1 MKDKLMKK
9 RIIMCVAGVMICGI
23 SVGFFKCAALGVDPF
38 QSFMSGLDA
47 LIPIEFGTLYVI
59 ANVCLLLFSLI
70 ADRHYIG
77 LATIINLTLLGYVAQ
92 YTLEF
97 LQYLFPNLGLAGQV
111 VMLIIGIVLSCFSA
125 SLYFVADLG
134 VSTYDAIALIITETW
149 KIGKFKYVRV
159 ITDFSCVAIGT
170 VLYFVAMKGF
180 GGLTAI
186 VGIGTIITAFFMGP
200 LIDVFSEK
208 ISRPMLYG
216 KN

>member
-9 RIIMCVAGVMICGI
+9 RIIMCVVGVMICGI
-23 SVGFFKCAALGVDPF
+23 SVGFFKYAALGVDPF

-59 ANVCLLLFSLI
+59 ANICLLTFSLI

-92 YTLEF
+92 YTLEL
-97 LQYLFPNLGLAGQV
+97 LQLMLGDTTLAIHV
-111 VMLIIGIVLSCFSA
+111 VCMIIGILLSCFSA

-149 KIGKFKYVRV
+149 KIGKFKYVR
-159 ITDFSCVAIGT
+159 IISDFTCVAVGT
-170 VLYFVAMKGF
+170 ILYFVATKGF
-180 GGLTAI
+180 DGLTTI

-208 ISRPMLYG
+208 ISKPMLYG

>member
-1 MKDKLMKK
+1 MKDKLRIK
-9 RIIMCVAGVMICGI
+9 RIIMCVVGVMICGI
-23 SVGFFKCAALGVDPF
+23 SVGFFKVAALGVDPF

-59 ANVCLLLFSLI
+59 ANICLLLFSLI

-92 YTLEF
+92 YTLELLVF
-97 LQYLFPNLGLAGQV
+97 LFPDLSFAGQM
-111 VMLIIGIVLSCFSA
+111 VMMVIGIILSCFSA

-149 KIGKFKYVRV
+149 KIGKFKYVR
-159 ITDFSCVAIGT
+159 IMTDFSCVAIGT
-170 VLYFVAMKGF
+170 VLYFIATKGF
-180 GGLTAI
+180 SGYTAI

-208 ISRPMLYG
+208 ISKPMLYG
-216 KN
+216 KK